1 MNREIL
7 SRLTKEFWA
16 PAIVATAWT
25 VYSIIQKDSGW
36 TLTSV
41 INIFGPSFFL
51 VSPTSATRAKKA
63 SNLLIL
69 RSWGRKGRHYKVML
83 WLGHEGGIGGDLGG

>member
-1 MNREIL
+1 M
-7 SRLTKEFWA
+7 TM
-16 PAIVATAWT
+16 T
-25 VYSIIQKDSGW
+25 
-36 TLTSV
+36 TLTETQTAVLQAAADEPLGRIVWFPESV
-41 INIFGPSFFL
+41 KGGARIN
-51 VSPTSATRAKKA
+51 PTSATRAKKA